1 MESEFAS
8 TTLKSGT
15 ETSFHRPAAEPG
27 TVVLTQDIFF
37 QRRKSSNLLS
47 LHCQK
52 LNKHTQWLNVFMNMI
67 RKPDKK

>member
-27 TVVLTQDIFF
+27 TVVLTQDIFSKDVNH
-37 QRRKSSNLLS
+37 QIYY
-47 LHCQK
+47 HC
-52 LNKHTQWLNVFMNMI
+52 I
-67 RKPDKK
+67 ARS